1 VRTAAL
7 AVLVLAFGSL
17 AGTASASSDVASG
30 PRLTVGDFWT
40 YHTNTSLG
48 RGFYLDGVVT
58 LAVASEGPA
67 TIEGSSYDA
76 VRMSLTG
83 SGVAS
88 GAFTTRLGA
97 TPASGRWL
105 LTGEETLES
114 AGLKVLSSLVDLE
127 ANGTFH
133 AQPVGIS
140 FLLSV
145 QNTTTVRLFNDNW
158 RFPVQIGNVSVVTG
172 QMNFTEDFRLFYGFQ
187 TQTHTSGRAWWNVT
201 YALET
206 AIEVDA
212 PAGHFDAYRI
222 RETAPDRSYV
232 LRYYAPATGNDVR
245 TENYNGTSKVA
256 TNELVSYRYQA
267 LEPTRFLGLTAIQ
280 WEIVAVVA
288 AVAVSIAVLG
298 WIRIRRRSSPPETG
312 PPPQS

>member
-1 VRTAAL
+1 MRTAPL
-7 AVLVLAFGSL
+7 AVMVLALSSL
-17 AGTASASSDVASG
+17 AGTASASSDVVSG

-48 RGFYLDGVVT
+48 GGFYLDGEVT
-58 LAVASEGPA
+58 LQVASEGPA
-67 TIEGSSYDA
+67 TIEGSPYDT
-76 VRMSLTG
+76 VRLSLSG
-83 SGVAS
+83 SGAAS
-88 GAFTTRLGA
+88 GAFSTRLGT

-114 AGLKVLSSLVDLE
+114 AGLKVVSSVVDLE

-133 AQPVGIS
+133 TQPVGIS

-145 QNTTTVRLFNDNW
+145 QNTTTVRLFDSNW
-158 RFPVQIGNVSVVTG
+158 RFPIRIGNVSVVTG
-172 QMNFTEDFRLFYGFQ
+172 QMNFSEDFRLFYGFQ

-206 AIEVDA
+206 AMAVDA

-232 LRYYAPATGNDVR
+232 LLYYAPATGNDVR
-245 TENYNGTSKVA
+245 TETYNGTSKVA

-280 WEIVAVVA
+280 WEVVAVVA
-288 AVAVSIAVLG
+288 AVALCLAVVG
-298 WIRIRRRSSPPETG
+298 WIRIRRRSLPPDTG
-312 PPPQS
+312 PPL